1 MPLRFG
7 IEALEFQ
14 STADQIIIDGV
25 PDFSRFN
32 IENGIRSAVLEGYSI
47 LELGMDAKYM
57 IPGAVTPES
66 FNRLL
71 ELQTELGHSYTVHLP
86 FWSVELATFNEPVR
100 EGSIKSIV
108 DCIKSAEVLQPETYV
123 LHATGALAAEFS
135 ALRFSNRLV
144 YLICTLL
151 AGFSMKSIE
160 DIIAQT
166 EIDPRRLAIENCVF
180 PFAIMRDMID
190 DLGTSVCF
198 DTAHLITRMSG
209 TESVMEFYRAHK
221 DRIIEIH
228 LQDGTYSE
236 YRGVVSRED
245 HLALGRGIMGDDVLR
260 EFLMELVKDKFAG
273 PIIFELSQTDAN
285 ESLAK
290 IRDVVP
296 EVLGKSRKPKHV
308 GPHKD

>member
-14 STADQIIIDGV
+14 STAAQIIVDGV

-32 IENGIRSAVLEGYSI
+32 IENGIRSAVLEGFSI

-71 ELQTELGHSYTVHLP
+71 ELRAELGHSYTVHLP
-86 FWSVELATFNEPVR
+86 FWSVELATFNESVR
-100 EGSIKSIV
+100 EGSIKSV
-108 DCIKSAEVLQPETYV
+108 VNCIKSAEVLQPETYV

-160 DIIAQT
+160 DILAQT

-180 PFAIMRDMID
+180 PFAIMQDMID
-190 DLGTSVCF
+190 DLDTSICF
-198 DTAHLITRMSG
+198 DTAHLITHMSG
-209 TESVMEFYRAHK
+209 TESVMEFYRVHK
-221 DRIIEIH
+221 DRILEIH

-245 HLALGRGIMGDDVLR
+245 HIALGRGMMGDDVLR

-273 PIIFELSQTDAN
+273 PIIFELSQADAN
-285 ESLAK
+285 ESLTK

-296 EVLGKSRKPKHV
+296 EVLERSRKSKHI
-308 GPHKD
+308 GLHKG